1 MPLLAI
7 VELTVSFEG
16 LRALEEVSF
25 SVEEGQIFSLVG
37 PNGAGKTTV
46 FNCINRICRQD
57 SGDILFNGQELS
69 HQKPHQVPRL
79 GIARTFQNIELF
91 EGMTVLDNILSGCHN
106 RIDTNLLGTLLFT
119 PKVRRM
125 ETAARRAAEEVIEFL
140 ELEAVR
146 RSPVAAL
153 PYGIQKR
160 VELGR
165 ALAVKPKLLLLD
177 EPAAGLNTEETEELA
192 FWVQEI
198 RSGHGITLFLVEHDM
213 EFVMDLSDRIC
224 VLDHGRVI
232 AEGRPEEIQGDSRVM
247 DAYLGGNHDAA

>member
-1 MPLLAI
+1 MPLLSI

-25 SVEEGQIFSLVG
+25 SVEEGQIFSVVG

-69 HQKPHQVPRL
+69 HQKPHEVPRL

-106 RIDTNLLGTLLFT
+106 RIRTNLLGTLLFT

-165 ALAVKPKLLLLD
+165 ALAVKPMLLLLD

-232 AEGRPEEIQGDSRVM
+232 AQGRPEEIQSDCRVM

>member
-7 VELTVSFEG
+7 SELTVSFEG
-16 LRALEEVSF
+16 LRALDDVSF
-25 SVEEGQIFSLVG
+25 SVEEGQIFSVVG

-46 FNCINRICRQD
+46 FNCISRICRQD
-57 SGDILFNGQELS
+57 SGDILFNGQGLS
-69 HQKPHQVPRL
+69 HQKPHQVSQL

-106 RIDTNLLGTLLFT
+106 RIRTNLLGTLLFT

-125 ETAARRAAEEVIEFL
+125 ETAARKAAEEVIEFL

-165 ALAVKPKLLLLD
+165 ALAMKPTLLLLD

-232 AEGRPEEIQGDSRVM
+232 AEGRPEEIQSDSRVM